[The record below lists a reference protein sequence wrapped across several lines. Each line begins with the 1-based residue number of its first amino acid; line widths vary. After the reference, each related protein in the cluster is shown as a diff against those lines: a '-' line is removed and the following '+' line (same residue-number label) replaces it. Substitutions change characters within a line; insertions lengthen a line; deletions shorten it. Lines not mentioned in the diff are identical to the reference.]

1 MGAFYSRAAHN
12 VAVAESGKASLMDL
26 TVEHF
31 AIFGGIG
38 IMIVYPTCIYLS
50 IWILGY
56 PVRKIVEH
64 SWDVLLA
71 SFILMF
77 IAGKLTK
84 RPPSRKAIEAMEPAE
99 QEAAKKA
106 RKASAR
112 NQAMQRNV
120 ALVVSTAVALARWQ
134 YGHLSS
140 MNEKL
145 LK

>member
-12 VAVAESGKASLMDL
+12 VAVAESGKASLIDL
-26 TVEHF
+26 TMEHG

-38 IMIVYPTCIYLS
+38 IMIVYPTCVYLS

-77 IAGKLTK
+77 IAGKLNK

-106 RKASAR
+106 RKGA
-112 NQAMQRNV
+112 NI
-120 ALVVSTAVALARWQ
+120 ALR
-134 YGHLSS
+134 Y
-140 MNEKL
+140 K
-145 LK
+145 